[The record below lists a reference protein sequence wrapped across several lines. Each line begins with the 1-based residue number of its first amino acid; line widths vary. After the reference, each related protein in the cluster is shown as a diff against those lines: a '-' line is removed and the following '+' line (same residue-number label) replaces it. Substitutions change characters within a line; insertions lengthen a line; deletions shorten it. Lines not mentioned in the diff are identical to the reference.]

1 MLLSRMAFCYG
12 EEKNPPIPC
21 SKGRKAAKFE
31 EHIGLLLSIK
41 GCAREKD
48 LEKGTRIYTEIVKK
62 GLLKKNI
69 SVGNTLVHMY
79 TKCGSL
85 VKAQRVFDELPV
97 RNVVSWTAL
106 IAGYA
111 KYGLGKVSVKC
122 FEEMQYEGLLP
133 NEVTFVCTLKACGS
147 IGAVEKGNEIHS
159 EIVKEGILGESDLL
173 GTALVDMY
181 AKCGAIEDAR
191 KVFDNL
197 HDPSLVLW
205 TALISGYAE
214 NGHGDEALKC
224 YEHMQH
230 KGLVPDAVTFS
241 CILKACGSIGASEK
255 AKEIHA
261 EILRGG
267 LLGKDIILGN
277 ALMDMYG
284 KFHAVL
290 KVQEV
295 FDQHH
300 LRDAVTWNI
309 LISGYCQQGHGIEA
323 LSCFA
328 RMQCEAFPPDAVTFS
343 CILKACG
350 NLCATQKGKEIHSM
364 IEIGV
369 SQMNSMVGSA
379 LVEMYA
385 KCGFLCEADVVLE
398 SLPNKNVYSW
408 NAIISGY
415 MNAELD
421 QDAIEAFEEM
431 KKDGVEPDKA
441 TYSCI
446 LKACGDIRAVKKV
459 HIIHDL
465 LIKCQFQATNAI
477 LNALINMY
485 ANCMSLIE
493 AQAIFDRMQS
503 KDEVSWS
510 TLIAGYALTRNWS
523 MIMYCLE
530 EMQQQGFKPTNVLFV
545 TILGACSKAGLLEE
559 GCSFFVMMTK
569 YFSLNPDI
577 EHYNCM
583 IDLFGRSGHFKEAL
597 DLLQL
602 IPSESGT
609 VGWGSLLTNC
619 SNHGNSGLGRQ
630 CFNSVVH
637 MDLSHATAYVHIF
650 NIYGNHEMWEE
661 ARKIVEL
668 RSSMAFGWKKP
679 GKAWIEVGSK
689 IFDFIVGDQSHQQSL
704 ELFAKLN
711 RLTKA
716 LTIEGHVPHF
726 MSMIPSISERK
737 ETSF

>member
-385 KCGFLCEADVVLE
+385 KCGELVKAEQVFDGLPARDVV
-398 SLPNKNVYSW
+398 SW
-408 NAIISGY
+408 NALISEFCEQGHGEKALSY
-415 MNAELD
+415 FKKM
-421 QDAIEAFEEM
+421 QDE
-431 KKDGVEPDKA
+431 GVSPDA
-441 TYSCI
+441 VTLLCT
-446 LKACGDIRAVKKV
+446 LKASSSIGAGERGKEIHSEIVRGGFLVGDTTLGTALVDMYAKCGLIQRAKEVFDQIQV
-459 HIIHDL
+459 RNVV
-465 LIKCQFQATNAI
+465 TW
-477 LNALINMY
+477 NALI
-485 ANCMSLIE
+485 
-493 AQAIFDRMQS
+493 
-503 KDEVSWS
+503 
-510 TLIAGYALTRNWS
+510 TGYAQLGEHSSVHGIFKEMIREGIEPTLVTFMVVLT
-523 MIMYCLE
+523 
-530 EMQQQGFKPTNVLFV
+530 
-545 TILGACSKAGLLEE
+545 ACSSSGLVTE
-559 GCSFFVMMTK
+559 GQMYFEFMTTR
-569 YFSLNPDI
+569 YGIFPNP
-577 EHYNCM
+577 EHYTCM
-583 IDLFGRSGHFKEAL
+583 INLFGCSGHFDKLVELIKQMPLTDHLPAWFAL
-597 DLLQL
+597 LSACQK
-602 IPSESGT
+602 
-609 VGWGSLLTNC
+609 WGNVELARLAFEHAVRLDEKSAWPYVC
-619 SNHGNSGLGRQ
+619 
-630 CFNSVVH
+630 
-637 MDLSHATAYVHIF
+637 MD
-650 NIYGNHEMWEE
+650 NIYRTAGMLEDIEKLETLRIGNQYTQGTEQLMNCPQF
-661 ARKIVEL
+661 L
-668 RSSMAFGWKKP
+668 
-679 GKAWIEVGSK
+679 
-689 IFDFIVGDQSHQQSL
+689 
-704 ELFAKLN
+704 
-711 RLTKA
+711 A
-716 LTIEGHVPHF
+716 L
-726 MSMIPSISERK
+726 
-737 ETSF
+737 